1 MTKAHNIWW
10 MFWSKSKTWCC
21 EFRLGNYKLTTYI
34 IQFNRQLVLDI
45 QKNKVKRMG
54 TITGIWGSRQGNIDN
69 LVQIYPGLCSVTRKL
84 KNSAMFDFPVL
95 FERSVSKK
103 TYGTHISNFSTR
115 IKLLLVS
122 DKIKLLLLSN
132 EYM

>member
-1 MTKAHNIWW
+1 MFPCKEACSRHPKEQTK
-10 MFWSKSKTWCC
+10 KD
-21 EFRLGNYKLTTYI
+21 GNY
-34 IQFNRQLVLDI
+34 NRHL
-45 QKNKVKRMG
+45 RY
-54 TITGIWGSRQGNIDN
+54 SRQGNIDN

-84 KNSAMFDFPVL
+84 KKSAMFDFPVL

-103 TYGTHISNFSTR
+103 TYGTHISKFSTR